1 MTDEQLAGIVE
12 RVKTIGDRGKR
23 VTDTDLLTIAEEV
36 TGTDRD
42 RTVRLLGLTAVSGAT
57 PPTASV
63 RLGVAGKT
71 REEAATGSG
80 PVDAAMNAAESALR
94 TGVDASLE
102 SYRVDATIGGTDA
115 VVTAEVNYLRVK
127 PRGTRLAHLWR

>member
-23 VTDTDLLTIAEEV
+23 VTDADLLTIAEEV

-42 RTVRLLGLTAVSGAT
+42 RTVRLLGLWPSAAPPRRLRAFGSVSPA
-57 PPTASV
+57 
-63 RLGVAGKT
+63 R

-94 TGVDASLE
+94 TGVDVSLW
-102 SYRVDATIGGTDA
+102 SYHVDATTGGTDA
-115 VVTAEVNYLRVK
+115 VVTAEVNYFGVK
-127 PRGTRLAHLWR
+127 PRDTRLAHL

>member
-1 MTDEQLAGIVE
+1 VPDEQLAGIVE

-23 VTDTDLLTIAEEV
+23 VTDADLLTIAEEV

-63 RLGVAGKT
+63 RLGVAGEM

-94 TGVDASLE
+94 TGVDVSLE
-102 SYRVDATIGGTDA
+102 SYRVDATTGGTDA
-115 VVTAEVNYLRVK
+115 VVTAEVNYLGVK
-127 PRGTRLAHLWR
+127 PRGTRLAHL

>member
-1 MTDEQLAGIVE
+1 MPDEQLAGIVE

-23 VTDTDLLTIAEEV
+23 VTDADLLTIAEEV

-63 RLGVAGKT
+63 RLGVAGET

-94 TGVDASLE
+94 TGVDVSLE
-102 SYRVDATIGGTDA
+102 SYRVDATTGGTDA
-115 VVTAEVNYLRVK
+115 VVTAEVNYLGVK
-127 PRGTRLAHLWR
+127 PRGTRLAHL